1 MSDTR
6 ENQQRP
12 VVIASAC
19 LLGQAVRY
27 DGGHKHDRYLDV
39 LAEHLEIRAICP
51 EAGAGLGIP
60 RPPMH
65 LVEADGEIRLRERRD
80 PARDHTEALERF
92 SRGQMPLLIHADGFI
107 AKSKSPSCGM
117 ARLPVKDPRG
127 NLRHRRGSGL
137 FTQMVRQ
144 HLPCLPVEEE
154 GRLNDPVLRE
164 NFLQRVF
171 VHRRWRFLREEG
183 LTPARLIDFHT
194 RHKYM
199 VMAHSV
205 AAYRRLGRLLAQ
217 AGSLPL
223 ETLGEDYFSE
233 LMTALAR
240 PARRGNHVNVL
251 QHLAG
256 YLSGHLS
263 AADRQE
269 LAGAIEGYRR
279 GEVPLVVPLTLL
291 RHHQQHIREPYLAR
305 QHYLAPYPAVLGLR
319 NAI

>member
-1 MSDTR
+1 MSDTC
-6 ENQQRP
+6 ENQRP

-27 DGGHKHDRYLDV
+27 DGGHKRDRYLDI
-39 LAEHLEIRAICP
+39 LAEHLVIRAICP
-51 EAGAGLGIP
+51 EVGAGLGTP
-60 RPPMH
+60 RPAMH
-65 LVEADGEIRLRERRD
+65 LVEDDGEIRLRERRD
-80 PARDHTEALERF
+80 PERDHTEALERF
-92 SRGQMPLLIHADGFI
+92 ARSQIPLLAQADGFI

-117 ARLPVKDPRG
+117 ARIPVKDPQG
-127 NLRHRRGSGL
+127 NFRHHGSGL
-137 FTQMVRQ
+137 FTHRVRR

-154 GRLNDPVLRE
+154 GRLRDPVLRE

-171 VHRRWRFLREEG
+171 VHRRWRQLCAEG
-183 LTPARLIDFHT
+183 LTPAGLIDFHT

-217 AGSLPL
+217 AGNLPL
-223 ETLGEDYFSE
+223 NTLGDDYFTE
-233 LMTALAR
+233 MMAALSR

-256 YLSGHLS
+256 YLSRHLS
-263 AADRQE
+263 AADRRE
-269 LAGAIEGYRR
+269 LAEAIESYRR

-291 RHHQQHIREPYLAR
+291 RHHQQRIQEPYLAR
-305 QHYLAPYPAVLGLR
+305 QYYLAPYPAALGLR